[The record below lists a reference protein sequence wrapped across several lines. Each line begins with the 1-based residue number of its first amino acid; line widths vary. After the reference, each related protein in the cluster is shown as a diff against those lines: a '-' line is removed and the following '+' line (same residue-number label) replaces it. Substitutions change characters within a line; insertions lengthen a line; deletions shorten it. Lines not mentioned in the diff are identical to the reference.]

1 MSSEARIKAQSSD
14 IEVKAEVIEV
24 YSQSSSIQLARISTQ
39 KAPRL
44 GFFATIANGI
54 GQVISDA
61 ASQAGKTVTE
71 TTTGM
76 AEVINGMAYQAGKA
90 ALETAANVGEVLDSV
105 TPPGLAYLSAT
116 ANNMGEVIGSAAFV
130 TGKMVAGTTAGF
142 GEAIGNATSQ
152 SGKAVAQTLSE
163 VVENIPSP
171 ASKAK
176 IQEFGGSLI
185 GATVGE
191 TVGGTL
197 GAVVAGIAM
206 GPAGAIVG
214 TQVGSVVGFTI
225 GAQLGEDAMRQV
237 NQITQKNSETV
248 SLDQVT
254 EKLQKRGGEILGET
268 IGGVAGGVAGRVVLG
283 PIGIVVGSVAGQA
296 IGGQLGEDTAHQL
309 NPTNQPHRKD
319 NVKPLSSEQAKRS
332 WLSNTTCNFLG
343 ETGTAVIGGVIGV
356 TVLGPKGKE
365 VGRKIGLFVGRRT
378 DWNPNT
384 KIAANV
390 EAGSEGEKQQYF

>member
-1 MSSEARIKAQSSD
+1 MSTEAIIKAQSSD

-24 YSQSSSIQLARISTQ
+24 YSQSSSIQLARISSH

-44 GFFATIANGI
+44 GFFATVANGI
-54 GQVISDA
+54 GQAISDA
-61 ASQAGKTVTE
+61 ASQAGKVVTE
-71 TTTGM
+71 TTAGM
-76 AEVINGMAYQAGKA
+76 AEVINSMAYQAGKTV
-90 ALETAANVGEVLDSV
+90 LETAANVGEVLDSV

-116 ANNMGEVIGSAAFV
+116 ANNMGEVIGSAAFL

-152 SGKAVAQTLSE
+152 AGQAVAQTVSE
-163 VVENIPSP
+163 VIENIPSP
-171 ASKAK
+171 ASKTTM
-176 IQEFGGSLI
+176 QEFGGSLI

-191 TVGGTL
+191 TVGGTV

-225 GAQLGEDAMRQV
+225 GAQFGEDTVRQV

-248 SLDQVT
+248 FD
-254 EKLQKRGGEILGET
+254 
-268 IGGVAGGVAGRVVLG
+268 
-283 PIGIVVGSVAGQA
+283 
-296 IGGQLGEDTAHQL
+296 
-309 NPTNQPHRKD
+309 
-319 NVKPLSSEQAKRS
+319 VKPLSSQQQKGS
-332 WLSNTTCNFLG
+332 WLGNTTCNFLG

-365 VGRKIGLFVGRRT
+365 VGRKIGMVVGRRT
-378 DWNPNT
+378 NWNPNT
-384 KIAANV
+384 KTTDRV
-390 EAGSEGEKQQYF
+390 EVEGEGGKQQS